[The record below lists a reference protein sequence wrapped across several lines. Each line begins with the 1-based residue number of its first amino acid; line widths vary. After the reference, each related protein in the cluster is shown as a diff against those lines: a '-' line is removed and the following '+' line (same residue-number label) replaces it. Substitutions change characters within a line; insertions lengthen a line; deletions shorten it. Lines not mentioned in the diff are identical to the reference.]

1 MPARGKAAF
10 VISSLLSSASSFP
23 VEGESI
29 FKSHCLFV
37 HMAPVSGLTLLRL
50 HFSHFASLHTFDWA
64 SFVLW
69 LVRQKD
75 RRIIFPHLL
84 FNHCLLLL
92 FLFLLSL
99 WLSLFDSLTKSVAL
113 PTPLSCLCFDSH
125 ILIAYYPISGI
136 NEIFIHVKIYQDL
149 KRLERSTETE
159 KKSHFGLLGT
169 TVSTF

>member
-10 VISSLLSSASSFP
+10 VISSLLFSASSFP

-29 FKSHCLFV
+29 FKSHYLFV

-50 HFSHFASLHTFDWA
+50 HFSHFAPLHTSDWA

-75 RRIIFPHLL
+75 RRISFPHLL

-99 WLSLFDSLTKSVAL
+99 
-113 PTPLSCLCFDSH
+113 
-125 ILIAYYPISGI
+125 
-136 NEIFIHVKIYQDL
+136 
-149 KRLERSTETE
+149 
-159 KKSHFGLLGT
+159 
-169 TVSTF
+169 